1 MRPFGRR
8 APGWAA
14 TVALATGVLLSPA
27 SQAQLKIGQTVG
39 LSGAVAGTVAEA
51 RQGAMLCID
60 DVNARGGVAGE
71 RIDLVSMDDQ
81 FKPDLAEANA
91 RKLIDS
97 GVLALFLTRGTPH
110 NQRILPLLAEAHVPL
125 IGPSTGAMLLHDPVN
140 PWVFNVRSS
149 YQREAQRVIEHF
161 TQIGLRRIAVIQVD
175 DSFGKDAVV
184 GAQRGLTEAK
194 LQAVALQTYNRDK
207 PDFSAVAPA
216 IHEANPQAV
225 LVIGSGTA
233 AIDAIKSLR
242 ALKSTAQ
249 IATLSNNASSGFV
262 DGLGDLAYGVIVSQ
276 VLPSERSM
284 GVPVVKEAITLA
296 RAKKISELS
305 PAMLEGYLSAKV
317 LVEGLRRAGPRP
329 TRERL
334 RQALEGMGNYDLGG
348 LEIGYSP
355 SDHTG
360 LDYADLSIIG
370 PGGKFRR

>member
-1 MRPFGRR
+1 M
-8 APGWAA
+8 
-14 TVALATGVLLSPA
+14 LSPA